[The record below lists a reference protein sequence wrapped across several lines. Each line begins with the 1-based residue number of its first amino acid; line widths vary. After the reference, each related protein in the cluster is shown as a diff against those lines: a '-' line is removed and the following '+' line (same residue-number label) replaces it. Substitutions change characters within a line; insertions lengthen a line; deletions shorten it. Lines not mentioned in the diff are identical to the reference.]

1 MKVIFACIHNAGRS
15 QMAASF
21 FNLSANAA
29 EAKAVS
35 AGTQPSER
43 VHPEVIIAM
52 QEIGIDLSTSKPQ
65 LLTDC
70 LVQDADLLV
79 TMGCGEACPM
89 VPGLKRVDWLLPDPK
104 GQPIERVRE
113 IRSEIKKRVE
123 GLVTSLHVEHK

>member
-1 MKVIFACIHNAGRS
+1 
-15 QMAASF
+15 MAASF